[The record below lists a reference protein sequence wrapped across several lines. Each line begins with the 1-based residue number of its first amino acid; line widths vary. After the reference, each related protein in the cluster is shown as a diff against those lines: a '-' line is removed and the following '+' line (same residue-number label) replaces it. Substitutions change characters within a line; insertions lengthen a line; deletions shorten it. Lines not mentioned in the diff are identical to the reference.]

1 MISELRKQYG
11 LGDGGAASDSD
22 RDCDGERGGGEG
34 GAAELDDAC
43 PDPSPLPAQTTGAAA
58 APPPAAAPASAV
70 GGEGDGLPP
79 PDAAAAA
86 FNESRN
92 TISEPLQASTSATAA
107 AATAA
112 TAEASTGDGGPL
124 LASSPAGSA
133 TGGIELFSTRVPEA
147 YKLKNATGFLKGQP
161 VLQDGP
167 LAVLLA
173 MYKTEQNASCLIQ
186 AVMRSISVLCN
197 DEDASNE
204 MRVVVGDRDAA
215 FREWGRY
222 GNCLLSNKNEP
233 PYLECHKFRTH
244 LYGLMIQH
252 VSEIKHLFPASPLES
267 EADMDTALSK
277 ARALG
282 FQGEPSDPATA

>member
-22 RDCDGERGGGEG
+22 RDCDGEGGGGEG

-70 GGEGDGLPP
+70 GCEGDGLPP

-147 YKLKNATGFLKGQP
+147 YQLKNATGFLKGQP

-204 MRVVVGDRDAA
+204 MRVVLGD
-215 FREWGRY
+215 
-222 GNCLLSNKNEP
+222 LLLTMPSLVAP
-233 PYLECHKFRTH
+233 FS
-244 LYGLMIQH
+244 G
-252 VSEIKHLFPASPLES
+252 FPL
-267 EADMDTALSK
+267 
-277 ARALG
+277 
-282 FQGEPSDPATA
+282 